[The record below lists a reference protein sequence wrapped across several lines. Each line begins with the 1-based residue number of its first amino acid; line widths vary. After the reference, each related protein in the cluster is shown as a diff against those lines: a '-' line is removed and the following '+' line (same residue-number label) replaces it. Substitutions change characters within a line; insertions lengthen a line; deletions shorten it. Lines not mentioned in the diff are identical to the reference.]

1 MKIVSTIF
9 ILFLLISCGENRI
22 TIQPTTKPLVE
33 AVYSSV
39 VLAPYDVYK
48 VNATISGYLES
59 VTIVEGQLVK
69 KGDVLFTIS
78 NQPILLSEK
87 NAALTY
93 QNAQQALLQNES
105 VLDEIKIEMQT
116 ARYKMQNDSMQA
128 GRATVLFDKNAISK
142 AERDNLILAYM
153 ASKNNVNSLKKRLV
167 RTQNDLQNQVQ
178 QAKNNLKASEARS
191 GDYTIRAAYSGKVFQ
206 VNKEQGELVSMQ
218 EPLAILGYANHFVIK
233 MLIDEVDISKVRINQ
248 KVLVTLAAY
257 KNHVFEASITK
268 IAPKM
273 NEQTQTFD
281 IEAVF
286 DKEPANLY
294 MGLTGEGNII
304 VHEKK
309 KALVI
314 PRDYL
319 LPGNKVE
326 TENGFVKVTTGLS
339 NWNYIEILSGI
350 QQNTLL
356 YKPQ

>member
-1 MKIVSTIF
+1 MKNFLMILV
-9 ILFLLISCGENRI
+9 LFLVFSCGEDRI
-22 TIQPTTKPLVE
+22 SIQPTTKPMVE

-39 VLAPYDVYK
+39 VLAPLDVYK

-59 VTIVEGQLVK
+59 VTIVEGQLVS
-69 KGDVLFTIS
+69 KGDVMFTIS
-78 NQPILLSEK
+78 NQPSLLSEK
-87 NAALTY
+87 NAELTY
-93 QNAQQALLQNES
+93 KNAQQALLQNES
-105 VLDEIKIEMQT
+105 VLDEIKLELQT
-116 ARYKMQNDSMQA
+116 ARYKLQNDSMQA
-128 GRATVLFDKNAISK
+128 GRASVLFDKNALSK
-142 AERDNLILAYM
+142 AERDNLMLAYM
-153 ASKNNVNSLKKRLV
+153 ASKNNVNSLRKRLV
-167 RTQNDLQNQVQ
+167 RTQNDLQSQVL

-206 VNKEQGELVSMQ
+206 VNKAQGELVSMQ
-218 EPLAILGYANHFVIK
+218 EPVAIIGQANQFVINL
-233 MLIDEVDISKVRINQ
+233 LIDEVDILKVRIHQ
-248 KVLVTLAAY
+248 KVLVTLAAF

-273 NEQTQTFD
+273 NEQTQTFA

-326 TENGFVKVTTGLS
+326 TENGLVKVTTGLS
-339 NWNYIEILSGI
+339 NWNYIEILNGI
-350 QQNTLL
+350 QQNTLI